1 MRYSCFF
8 QKYVLIKEIFTNYYA
23 CFIKISTEKTPKSI
37 KNKLLFIVQRI
48 YFYIIFTEFLK
59 IIMQVNIKGIPYKNG
74 KLDKLGF
81 VKPQIHI

>member
-8 QKYVLIKEIFTNYYA
+8 QKYVLIKEIFTKYYA
-23 CFIKISTEKTPKSI
+23 CFIKISTKKKPKSI
-37 KNKLLFIVQRI
+37 KNKLLFKVQRI

-74 KLDKLGF
+74 KLDKLSL